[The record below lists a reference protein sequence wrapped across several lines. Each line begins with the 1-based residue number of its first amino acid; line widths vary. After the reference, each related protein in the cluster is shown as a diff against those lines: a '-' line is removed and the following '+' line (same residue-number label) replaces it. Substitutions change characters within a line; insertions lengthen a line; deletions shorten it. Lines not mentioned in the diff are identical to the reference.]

1 MTKPPKIVGTGM
13 LNDLARIIFG
23 HLEELQ
29 EEVRS
34 ITPKASRGVAVYR
47 TAVGTTFT
55 AKAVEE
61 TSTTAPKAGPA
72 RWS

>member
-1 MTKPPKIVGTGM
+1 MKPIPKIVGNGM
-13 LNDLARIIFG
+13 INDLARVIFE

-29 EEVRS
+29 SEIRS
-34 ITPKASRGVAVYR
+34 ITPKASRGVAVHR
-47 TAVGTTFT
+47 TAAGTTFT

-61 TSTTAPKAGPA
+61 TTTTAPKAGPA